1 MRKGRGLVDSDI
13 YNELVK
19 IPGAKEILV
28 SNLCNFRTHPKTGKV
43 RAEISE
49 DAWPEVKQMVQNW
62 KRMKAKKPQV
72 TYRGKLAP
80 GSSFG
85 ES

>member
-19 IPGAKEILV
+19 IPGAREILV
-28 SNLCNFRTHPKTGKV
+28 SNLCNFRTDSRTGKV

-49 DAWPEVKQMVQNW
+49 DAWPEVKQMVENW
-62 KRMKAKKPQV
+62 KRRKAGKKQI
-72 TYRGKLAP
+72 TYRGKSVPKSPFA
-80 GSSFG
+80 
-85 ES
+85 

>member
-13 YNELVK
+13 YHELVK

-28 SNLCNFRTHPKTGKV
+28 SNLCNFRTDSKTGKV

-49 DAWPEVKQMVQNW
+49 DAWPEVKQMVENW
-62 KRMKAKKPQV
+62 KRVKAGKKQD
-72 TYRGKLAP
+72 TFRGNLAP
-80 GSSFG
+80 RSPFARS
-85 ES
+85 

>member
-13 YNELVK
+13 YDELVK

-28 SNLCNFRTHPKTGKV
+28 SNLCNFLIDPKTGRV

-49 DAWPEVKQMVQNW
+49 DAWPEVKQLVQNW
-62 KRMKAKKPQV
+62 KRMKAKKPQI

-80 GSSFG
+80 RSPFAKS
-85 ES
+85 

>member
-13 YNELVK
+13 YHELVK

-28 SNLCNFRTHPKTGKV
+28 SNLCNFRTDSKTGKV

-49 DAWPEVKQMVQNW
+49 DAWPEVKQMVENW
-62 KRMKAKKPQV
+62 KRMKSGKKQV
-72 TYRGKLAP
+72 TYRGKPASRSP
-80 GSSFG
+80 FA
-85 ES
+85 